1 MATRKDAR
9 VIALNILYSMD
20 VFGFDKKEAFDSY
33 FNSSEIKDISNIREF
48 LTQLVDGT
56 VEHISEIDE
65 EISKVM
71 KNWKIDRLA
80 DVDRSILRL
89 STFELFYMKTV
100 PIKVVINEAVNLSKE
115 FSTDNSG
122 KFINGILDSLKFKRD
137 EN

>member
-1 MATRKDAR
+1 MATRKEAR
-9 VIALNILYSMD
+9 IIALNILYSID

-33 FNSSEIKDISNIREF
+33 FNYSEVKDISNVRYFINE
-48 LTQLVDGT
+48 LVDGT
-56 VEHISEIDE
+56 LDHLSEIDN

-80 DVDRSILRL
+80 DVDKSILRL
-89 STFELFYMKTV
+89 SSFELFYMKTT

>member
-1 MATRKDAR
+1 
-9 VIALNILYSMD
+9 
-20 VFGFDKKEAFDSY
+20 
-33 FNSSEIKDISNIREF
+33 
-48 LTQLVDGT
+48 
-56 VEHISEIDE
+56 
-65 EISKVM
+65 M

-80 DVDRSILRL
+80 DVDKSILRL
-89 STFELFYMKTV
+89 SSFELFYMKTT